1 MATYKDIQ
9 SYIKLNYD
17 CTVKTCW
24 SAHMKSICGLP
35 VRQAYNR
42 KDPEKRVFLCP
53 DSKKD
58 IIKAAFKHFNMI

>member
-24 SAHMKSICGLP
+24 IAHMKSICGLP

-42 KDPEKRVFLCP
+42 KDPEKEFFCVRIL
-53 DSKKD
+53 KK
-58 IIKAAFKHFNMI
+58 I

>member
-1 MATYKDIQ
+1 
-9 SYIKLNYD
+9 
-17 CTVKTCW
+17 
-24 SAHMKSICGLP
+24 MKSICGLP

-53 DSKKD
+53 NSKKD